1 MISMTCITSLNW
13 SYLLLNDEMRSI
25 QSDFK
30 SKKKY
35 FQDSDIDLLYN
46 LNEQAPS
53 IEWPIS
59 H

>member
-1 MISMTCITSLNW
+1 
-13 SYLLLNDEMRSI
+13 MRSI

-53 IEWPIS
+53 IE
-59 H
+59 